1 MMAYEIQEL
10 PMSALAISTA
20 AQLANLRNNLNT
32 DVYLTSDIDLSAT
45 MMAASN
51 WAASTFYRQWVVV
64 KVDAQSKIY
73 RCLADHTSGTFADD
87 LAAGKWEYI
96 RDYVPNYSSSSTYP
110 VGAEVVHNN
119 NIYQCVIAITTPE
132 VFDAAKWMQLG
143 TTAVGWLAIAQT
155 FALPFTGSFNGGNCI
170 IKNLFC
176 KNTIEYQSSLFGV
189 FSGKSVINISLF
201 GFCII
206 NGIDIAC
213 FSSLSESAT
222 VFRNVYVVKSY
233 LTAISTGTIGG
244 IACICHQS
252 IFRNCSV
259 NAVFEPSGEEIAIGA
274 LCAVGLF
281 TKGSKNILTSGRIIG
296 GNYIWASGISST
308 EAPAKI
314 ENAIINIS
322 FEGNFETIAGITS
335 VEGDFENEIFN
346 EIRNVLNISTRNG
359 TASTV
364 YGIAPTSA
372 QVVNCYAVD
381 TFGGI
386 DTDHHKTAAELK
398 QRETFAGWNFKR
410 DWYLPADD
418 NWVEKLFPPNDG
430 YPCLRTLWEIE
441 AAEGEAE
448 YGLLGPIRGLLG
460 GIV

>member
-1 MMAYEIQEL
+1 
-10 PMSALAISTA
+10 
-20 AQLANLRNNLNT
+20 
-32 DVYLTSDIDLSAT
+32 LTNDIDLSAT
-45 MMAASN
+45 MMAADN
-51 WAASTFYRQWVVV
+51 WATSTFYRQWVVV
-64 KVDAQSKIY
+64 KVAAQSKIY

-96 RDYVPNYSSSSTYP
+96 RDYVPAYSASLTYP
-110 VGAEVVHNN
+110 VGAEVIYNN

-132 VFDAAKWMQLG
+132 TFNAAKWMQLG
-143 TTAVGWLAIAQT
+143 TTAVGWLVIAPAPD
-155 FALPFTGSFNGGNCI
+155 FSFTGSFNGRNCI

-176 KNTIEYQSSLFGV
+176 KNTIAYQSSLFGV
-189 FSGKSVINISLF
+189 FSGKSAINISLY
-201 GFCII
+201 GFCLTG
-206 NGIDIAC
+206 NSSGVYSAC
-213 FSSLSESAT
+213 FASYIKSASVLKNVHVIKTYILSNGHA
-222 VFRNVYVVKSY
+222 
-233 LTAISTGTIGG
+233 GG
-244 IACICHQS
+244 IASDIDSS
-252 IFRNCSV
+252 IFQNCSV
-259 NAVFEPSGEEIAIGA
+259 NAVFNITEPMTDTGA
-274 LCAVGLF
+274 LCSGTLGA
-281 TKGSKNILTSGRIIG
+281 KGSKNILVSGRIVSIEYG
-296 GNYIWASGISST
+296 SQRASGIANVGST
-308 EAPAKI
+308 AKI

-322 FEGNFETIAGITS
+322 FEGNFGIVAGITS
-335 VEGDFENEIFN
+335 MSGTGN